1 MTFHAQLFGTI
12 QLDLYDN
19 YTIYPDKH
27 VGRAEIRLSTLESM
41 PETFTSYYE
50 IWDKKL
56 STGASSSVGRERAAV
71 NNVGALQAKISYRYL
86 RSSNVIDQGQN
97 LGEIKEVRE
106 APPGS
111 TDLLTEEQLAAEFKR
126 HLQFQRE
133 RKKTNKGGINFR
145 KFEEQEGDVVDQE
158 SLYYPDESDYNDYG
172 NGMHSSDETDDDEEG
187 GSLMQPLKMS
197 KKRADSGSYGGIATD
212 GNNEDDEFGEMVA
225 APEPNTVRRS
235 TSWLS
240 FSNADTVNAPT
251 RKRQPVHKPST
262 PVKTIPTSNDS
273 KKSSGSWTGATDTS
287 QVIRTI
293 GKLLATFGQGFE
305 LTNMQVLTGF
315 TVLEKFYSDLP
326 RNRSWDLVE
335 NLSEIDMGARFW
347 KFSIASYGWKG
358 LNFIGKGNGIF
369 SDAMREHSD
378 AKSIIEYLTIPKED
392 LLAYEFR
399 SAEAFRPSY
408 FIARDRFTNSIVLS
422 IRGTMV

>member
-1 MTFHAQLFGTI
+1 M
-12 QLDLYDN
+12 DLYDS

-27 VGRAEIRLSTLESM
+27 IGRAEIRLKTLELM
-41 PETFTSYYE
+41 PESFASYYE

-56 STGASSSVGRERAAV
+56 STGASSSIGRERAKV
-71 NNVGALQAKISYRYL
+71 NNVGALHATITYRYL
-86 RSSNVIDQGQN
+86 GTSNIIDQGQS
-97 LGEIKEVRE
+97 LGKISAVRA
-106 APPGS
+106 APMGS
-111 TDLLTEEQLAAEFKR
+111 TNLITEEQLDAEFKR

-133 RKKTNKGGINFR
+133 RKKTDKGAIKFR
-145 KFEEQEGDVVDQE
+145 KYEEFEDMDNQ
-158 SLYYPDESDYNDYG
+158 SLDYPDDSDF
-172 NGMHSSDETDDDEEG
+172 SDKDEED
-187 GSLMQPLKMS
+187 LTDALIQPLKLS
-197 KKRADSGSYGGIATD
+197 KQRTNSVAYHSTNIE
-212 GNNEDDEFGEMVA
+212 EDEEFGELVG
-225 APEPNTVRRS
+225 APGSTVDEPSSRMKLNKPITAPKSRS
-235 TSWLS
+235 I
-240 FSNADTVNAPT
+240 P
-251 RKRQPVHKPST
+251 KRQASRSNKAKIIEETEDESRSNKGLWAST
-262 PVKTIPTSNDS
+262 E
-273 KKSSGSWTGATDTS
+273 TS

-293 GKLLATFGQGFE
+293 GKLLASFGQGFE

-315 TVLEKFYSDLP
+315 TVLEKFYNDLP
-326 RNRSWDLVE
+326 RNRTWDIVE
-335 NLSEIDMGARFW
+335 DLSEIDMGARFW

-422 IRGTMV
+422 IRGTMVKIL